1 MISNTENQANMGGEK
16 IMQEQHHGQ
25 QRLGIYLTQV
35 LLHKG
40 RAQLRPKT
48 RQWTVSTGLFFN
60 IKSCFFKC
68 TAYFLLFE
76 IIFKLY
82 TINKTDQTEMSLLV
96 IFEEL

>member
-60 IKSCFFKC
+60 IYLKMGQIFIYLNECTKSNFHEKH
-68 TAYFLLFE
+68 
-76 IIFKLY
+76 K
-82 TINKTDQTEMSLLV
+82 
-96 IFEEL
+96 